1 MVCRAMDCSELL
13 SKIRKDMPGSDSI
26 SIKLCTALSCE
37 SATLL
42 GAYCFFAFFSAL
54 FVWDGGWGWGWVKLG
69 KAREEDGRGTYPN
82 LETKKKEKERKGWL
96 GGHLPVGNF

>member
-1 MVCRAMDCSELL
+1 MDCSELL

-54 FVWDGGWGWGWVKLG
+54 FVWDGGWGWVKLG